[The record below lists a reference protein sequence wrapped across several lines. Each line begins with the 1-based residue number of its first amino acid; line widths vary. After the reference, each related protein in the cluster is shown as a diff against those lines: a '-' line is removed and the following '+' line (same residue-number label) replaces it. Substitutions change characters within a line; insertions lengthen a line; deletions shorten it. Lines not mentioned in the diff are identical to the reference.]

1 MIKEG
6 RLPLDSIQLIQQGNQ
21 VACYVCGNGNTYDTE
36 LCRQC
41 FAPMALAHQAASQ
54 KVMPHL
60 LATLGGTMA
69 GKTVYLGM
77 LIDMLSRQPERLQL
91 LARGAF
97 SINLQQTAAGALSRG
112 EFPEQTPCEPDR
124 WNWVHCQVQSQGQKT
139 PWELI
144 VPDVPGEAILE
155 ELDHPRTYAAIYPLL
170 AKAMG
175 ALVFVDAL
183 KLQDGALD
191 EDYFTMKLLS
201 SLAEVDD
208 RPKRGWAWR
217 PIAFV
222 LTKAD
227 ECENCFDDP
236 ATFAQSHAPGF
247 WRQCKERFD
256 NYRFFAC
263 GVAGACAYRIT
274 RTGRVRVPLRIEPR
288 GIVEPFEWL
297 IRQFKA

>member
-6 RLPLDSIQLIQQGNQ
+6 RLPLDTLQLFQQVNQ

-36 LCRQC
+36 LCRKC

-54 KVMPHL
+54 KTAPHL
-60 LATLGGTMA
+60 VAAIGGGAA

-97 SINLQQTAAGALSRG
+97 SINLQQTAAGALCRG
-112 EFPEQTPCEPDR
+112 EFPELTPCEPDG
-124 WNWVHCQVQSQGQKT
+124 WNWVHCQVRSQGQKT
-139 PWELI
+139 PLELI
-144 VPDVPGEAILE
+144 LPDIPGEAILD
-155 ELDHPRTYAAIYPLL
+155 ELDHPRTYPAIYPLL
-170 AKAMG
+170 MKAMG

-183 KLQDGALD
+183 KLQDGSLN
-191 EDYFTMKLLS
+191 EDFFTMKLLS
-201 SLAEVDD
+201 FLAEIDD
-208 RPKRGWAWR
+208 RPKHGWGWR

-227 ECENCFDDP
+227 ECEDCFADP
-236 ATFAQSHAPGF
+236 AAFAQSHAPGF
-247 WRQCKERFD
+247 WRHCQERFD
-256 NYRFFAC
+256 NYRFFAA
-263 GVAGACAYRIT
+263 GIAGACAYRIT
-274 RTGRVRVPLRIEPR
+274 RNGRVRVPLRIEPR

-297 IRQFKA
+297 VKQLKA